1 LKKTSSILETWAAW
15 CSWDIPNV
23 EHTQVFKLLL
33 EDAEAKIPEEEIEP
47 LDLTLRAGVV
57 RIAVESGK
65 ASSEVSLGSV
75 SIGVTV
81 IPPSLPSGLMLV
93 EENLRSKTV
102 FQAHTAA
109 SVLRLNWDILEQ
121 VDAFIDIYFE
131 QVSHTLDALPDSP
144 KKQALEDLSFRQD
157 FHVVLSTD
165 EGSIELNTIN
175 LRHISTCN
183 NLKLSLL
190 GSDKASQDYGE
201 CISLLISARKAFTEL
216 HSSNQRVWRTDL
228 VSPSIYI
235 DVKQKI
241 REPTTAINVGGSYEQ
256 LHISLEQETLWLLE
270 VVDQLLIDE
279 VAYILRFQQHIQKE
293 QKKSAASRGKSK
305 PERELKLN
313 VAFLAGSFSLNVAL
327 LKALNLSVRGDT
339 ANLRVRPMSGSN
351 PAWSIELH
359 LGAME
364 QALVRKETGS
374 KRQRAVFHTPPASST
389 LNLEFAEKEIRL
401 KFTGI
406 MEEVLLDASAVQSV
420 LTILNRP
427 EVQSVL
433 EAIRDQILDLRKR
446 AEETL
451 PSDKKDTKPKAVS
464 GESRMVVYDVNTT
477 LAGFKIAAIAPALT
491 AGRARA
497 ELMLGLGAVQAMVTN
512 KTRKASDSFPDIRGR
527 IEDIGAVL
535 TLVEDGKRRPCG
547 HVTVSVAVDCCTQ
560 EPETGPITR
569 DIKARS
575 ESFDVF
581 AYADT
586 ASTIVD
592 IVTHVHR
599 KILDLDLSKEVEYLR
614 RLRHSRA
621 KRHKSVSLP
630 APDSIKE
637 EEETAVGTSSARPAL
652 LDFSLD
658 LRKIRIVW
666 VVIRNRLIGSDQKP
680 QDLEVSFSR
689 VHLAIKK
696 QNEVRLS
703 IQDLQVQVVPKKSKA
718 FERSENS
725 ALLPEVVFTVRYD
738 SGKDGV
744 RIACQAAGQ
753 ALDIRL
759 DSGFVVPVSMLQ
771 KSISA
776 AIDQYRAAKLN
787 WQTDATPDDSKS
799 TPRASPFG
807 DKRLASLQADINF
820 KGALFYIKGDAPTQS
835 NTPLRPAHV

>member
-1 LKKTSSILETWAAW
+1 
-15 CSWDIPNV
+15 
-23 EHTQVFKLLL
+23 
-33 EDAEAKIPEEEIEP
+33 
-47 LDLTLRAGVV
+47 
-57 RIAVESGK
+57 
-65 ASSEVSLGSV
+65 
-75 SIGVTV
+75 
-81 IPPSLPSGLMLV
+81 
-93 EENLRSKTV
+93 
-102 FQAHTAA
+102 
-109 SVLRLNWDILEQ
+109 
-121 VDAFIDIYFE
+121 
-131 QVSHTLDALPDSP
+131 
-144 KKQALEDLSFRQD
+144 
-157 FHVVLSTD
+157 
-165 EGSIELNTIN
+165 
-175 LRHISTCN
+175 
-183 NLKLSLL
+183 
-190 GSDKASQDYGE
+190 
-201 CISLLISARKAFTEL
+201 
-216 HSSNQRVWRTDL
+216 
-228 VSPSIYI
+228 
-235 DVKQKI
+235 
-241 REPTTAINVGGSYEQ
+241 
-256 LHISLEQETLWLLE
+256 
-270 VVDQLLIDE
+270 
-279 VAYILRFQQHIQKE
+279 
-293 QKKSAASRGKSK
+293 
-305 PERELKLN
+305 
-313 VAFLAGSFSLNVAL
+313 
-327 LKALNLSVRGDT
+327 
-339 ANLRVRPMSGSN
+339 MSGSN

-776 AIDQYRAAKLN
+776 AIDQ
-787 WQTDATPDDSKS
+787 
-799 TPRASPFG
+799 
-807 DKRLASLQADINF
+807 
-820 KGALFYIKGDAPTQS
+820 
-835 NTPLRPAHV
+835 